1 MNQIFC
7 TPPMIFFFFWLEKN
21 LGLSNG
27 AMRQG
32 KQQILKYIL
41 FFIIKFLQLKKD
53 HNVTTEHGM
62 HKPLTTIYYLL
73 HCYPVETEQYINIEV
88 KTVINDNDD
97 KCNLTSNNK

>member
-53 HNVTTEHGM
+53 HDVTTEHGM
-62 HKPLTTIYYLL
+62 HKSLTTIYYRHTFPLRAQ
-73 HCYPVETEQYINIEV
+73 EDIN
-88 KTVINDNDD
+88 
-97 KCNLTSNNK
+97 

>member
-41 FFIIKFLQLKKD
+41 FFII
-53 HNVTTEHGM
+53 
-62 HKPLTTIYYLL
+62 
-73 HCYPVETEQYINIEV
+73 
-88 KTVINDNDD
+88 
-97 KCNLTSNNK
+97 